1 MNDVAR
7 IKPFKP
13 ILITVVGPTA
23 VGKTSLC
30 ITLAEKLHIPI
41 LSADSRQFFREME
54 IGTAKP
60 THEERLKV
68 THYFVDHKSIH
79 DAYDVNLFEKEVL
92 NFMDTYFK
100 QKKVLL
106 LTGGSGLYVDAITK
120 GFDPI
125 PPIAPHFRERA
136 QQLFQSEG
144 LAALQ
149 REIRQLDPAYAAEVD
164 MQNPQRLMRALEV
177 CWGTGVPYSG
187 FRQKQLPERPF
198 RTIKIGLERPREEL
212 YARIDQRMDLMLEAG
227 LLREVEAL
235 YPYRELNALQT
246 VGYTELFAYLEGQY
260 DYDEAVRLL
269 KRNSRRYAKR
279 QLTWF
284 RRDPE
289 IHWFHPDA
297 IEDILRFIDKKI
309 AAPE

>member
-1 MNDVAR
+1 MKDDVLN
-7 IKPFKP
+7 KTLKP

-30 ITLAEKLHIPI
+30 IALAEKLRVPI
-41 LSADSRQFFREME
+41 LSADSRQFFQEME

-60 THEERLKV
+60 SPEERLKV

-92 NFMDTYFK
+92 NFMDAYYK
-100 QKKVLL
+100 QEKVLL

-125 PPIAPHFRERA
+125 PAVPPHFREQA
-136 QQLFQSEG
+136 QQLFQSG
-144 LAALQ
+144 GIAVLQ
-149 REIRQLDPAYAAEVD
+149 QELRELDPTYAAEVD

-177 CWGTGVPYSG
+177 CWGTGLPYSG

-235 YPYRELNALQT
+235 YPFRSLNALQT
-246 VGYTELFAYLEGQY
+246 VGYTELFAYLDGQY
-260 DYDEAVRLL
+260 PYEEAVRLL

-284 RRDPE
+284 RRDPDTR
-289 IHWFHPDA
+289 WFHPDA
-297 IEDILRFIDKKI
+297 FEEIFRFIEQQM
-309 AAPE
+309 AAPA